1 MFRGDRSLIRGGLVE
16 ERHGAMMGGEVRG
29 EVMVMGFGS

>member
-1 MFRGDRSLIRGGLVE
+1 MFRGDRRLMGGGLVE

-29 EVMVMGFGS
+29 EVMIMGFGP